1 MRGHRRVPT
10 VRVVVLGKC
19 AVGIDIGGTKLR
31 LGLVD
36 NTFIVRRFMLTQE
49 HRWLSPTE
57 LVDLVA
63 LSVKDLLQGSPG
75 EDVVGIGVGYPGPI
89 CFPRQSTFSYSNL
102 RDPDWKRVPLA
113 DMVKRQIGLPVLIEN
128 DANLV
133 GLAESHFG
141 AGKDYRDFVYLTI
154 STGTGGAIFIN
165 RRLYRGFLGSAG
177 EFGHMVVDI
186 DGPQCK
192 CGNNG
197 CLMSLLSG
205 LGIEQFV
212 QREPACKDL
221 FAGGRISDDCAKQL
235 VELLHQGVP
244 QALDVVRPLVQYMKV
259 AFLNIIHILNPE
271 AIIVGGTLG
280 RVLIALF
287 LEEVRKYLR
296 ANLPEE
302 VVNRTCIREAEL
314 GEEGGVLGAAVLVFE
329 SLSVEGR
336 G

>member
-1 MRGHRRVPT
+1 M
-10 VRVVVLGKC
+10 
-19 AVGIDIGGTKLR
+19 GIDIGGTKLR
-31 LGLVD
+31 MGLVD
-36 NTFIVRRFMLTQE
+36 EAFVIRRFALTQE
-49 HRWLSPTE
+49 HRWLSPAE

-63 LSVKDLLQGSPG
+63 LNVEDLLQDSCN
-75 EDVVGIGVGYPGPI
+75 EDIVGIGVGYPGPI

-113 DMVKRQIGLPVLIEN
+113 EMIKRRVGLPILIEN

-186 DGPQCK
+186 NGPQCK
-192 CGNNG
+192 CGNSG

-212 QREPACKDL
+212 QKEPACRSL
-221 FAGGRISDDCAKQL
+221 FAGDGMNDDCAKQL
-235 VELLHQGVP
+235 VGLLHQGVP
-244 QALDVVRPLVQYMKV
+244 QALDVAKPLVQYLKV

-280 RVLIALF
+280 RALIALF
-287 LEEVRKYLR
+287 LEEVREYLR

-302 VVNRTCIREAEL
+302 VVNGTCIREAEL

-336 G
+336 S